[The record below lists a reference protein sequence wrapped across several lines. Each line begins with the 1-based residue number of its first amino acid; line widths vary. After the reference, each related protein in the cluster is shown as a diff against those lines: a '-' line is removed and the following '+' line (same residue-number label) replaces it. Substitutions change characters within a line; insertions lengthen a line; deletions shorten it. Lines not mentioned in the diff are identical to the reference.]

1 MVSFAKRVDRMRQ
14 SGTISIAEKA
24 NRLRDQGKDI
34 ISFSLGEPDFTTPKH
49 IIEAAKK
56 ALDEGFTHYTA
67 SNGIK
72 GLREAIAKKCRSE
85 NQIPAT
91 PDTVIVTIAKHA
103 ISSAILANVD
113 IGEEVILPNPS
124 WTSYFALINIAKG
137 RPISV
142 PVNMDNDFRMKPE
155 DIMEKVTQ
163 KTRVIILN
171 SPSNPTGGIATKDDL
186 KGIADIANDHNITV
200 ITDEIYEKILYEGRH
215 YSIASLDGMFDRTY
229 TVNGFSKA
237 YAMTGWRI
245 GWVTASKELLRPI
258 ERIQQHS
265 ITCVTSFVQKA
276 ALVALTGPQ
285 EPVKEMVAT
294 FKKRRDVII
303 RELNEIEGL
312 HVMKPKG
319 AFYAFP
325 YYDFD
330 ISSFD
335 LANKLLEYGV
345 AVTPG
350 SAFGRFGEYHIRLSY
365 ATSMDNIKEG
375 VSRLRKAFEEMDLPL
390 REDNE

>member
-1 MVSFAKRVDRMRQ
+1 MRQ

-24 NRLRDQGKDI
+24 NKLRDEGKDI
-34 ISFSLGEPDFTTPKH
+34 ISFSLGEPDFTTPKN

-56 ALDEGFTHYTA
+56 ALDEGFTHYT
-67 SNGIK
+67 SSSGIRE
-72 GLREAIAKKCRSE
+72 LREAIAKKCRSE

-137 RPISV
+137 RPVSV
-142 PVNMDNDFRMKPE
+142 EVDMDNDFRMRPE

-186 KGIADIANDHNITV
+186 KGITDIANDHNLTV
-200 ITDEIYEKILYEGRH
+200 ITDEIYEKILYEGKH

-285 EPVKEMVAT
+285 EPVKNMVET
-294 FKKRRDVII
+294 FRKRRDVII

-325 YYDFD
+325 AYDFD